1 MPHDRRSNIA
11 QYLLTGLDPALW
23 CKVYTYTW
31 VKVLENTVAM
41 TIGQLAK
48 AAGVNMT
55 TVRFYERRG
64 LIPEPERTASG
75 YRQYS
80 PDIAIR
86 IRFIKN
92 AQELGFTL
100 EEISELLDLQTDTT
114 TGCKTIKSRAARK
127 IDTVDNKI
135 KALKKVKKALQDLH
149 DRCRGRG
156 KIKEGCEILEALG
169 SEKITQLLLQGSLN
183 QPDGE

>member
-1 MPHDRRSNIA
+1 MM
-11 QYLLTGLDPALW
+11 T
-23 CKVYTYTW
+23 
-31 VKVLENTVAM
+31 M

-80 PDIAIR
+80 PDIVTR

-100 EEISELLDLQTDTT
+100 EEISGLLDLQADTT
-114 TGCKTIKSRAARK
+114 TGCKTIKAGAAYK
-127 IDTVDNKI
+127 ITIVDNKI

-169 SEKITQLLLQGSLN
+169 SERITKLLLQGTTN
-183 QPDGE
+183 QQKGE

>member
-1 MPHDRRSNIA
+1 M
-11 QYLLTGLDPALW
+11 T
-23 CKVYTYTW
+23 
-31 VKVLENTVAM
+31 M

-48 AAGVNMT
+48 AAGVNLT

-64 LIPEPERTASG
+64 LIPEPRRTASG

-80 PDIAIR
+80 PDIATR

-100 EEISELLDLQTDTT
+100 EEISALLDLKANTT
-114 TGCKTIKSRAARK
+114 TGCKTIKSRAAHK
-127 IDTVDNKI
+127 IEMVDNKI
-135 KALKKVKKALQDLH
+135 KALKKMRKALQGLH

-169 SEKITQLLLQGSLN
+169 SEKITLLLL
-183 QPDGE
+183 DKTVD